1 MLWKVVCTGERVVQ
15 VEAVATAAGEDAVDG
30 LLRADAL
37 RTPELDVDVLERD
50 PLDVRAMQPAQRAE
64 RRREGVRGVDAEPGQ
79 IGCDP
84 RGAAGG
90 VRDHGVES
98 LEPERTRTGRD
109 RVSAVPCGRRTGI
122 AARVLGISRPVPIQ
136 AARRRPRRLSASD
149 PGEAGSRCQA
159 KSRFLR
165 TYCGLNRLFRPEIR
179 GIPRE
184 KSRGQTLK
192 RNSTTSP
199 SCMT

>member
-122 AARVLGISRPVPIQ
+122 AARGARHLSPCADSSRSTATATAVSQ
-136 AARRRPRRLSASD
+136 RSRGGGFTLS
-149 PGEAGSRCQA
+149 GEVEVSANL
-159 KSRFLR
+159 LR
-165 TYCGLNRLFRPEIR
+165 TE
-179 GIPRE
+179 
-184 KSRGQTLK
+184 
-192 RNSTTSP
+192 SP
-199 SCMT
+199 VSS